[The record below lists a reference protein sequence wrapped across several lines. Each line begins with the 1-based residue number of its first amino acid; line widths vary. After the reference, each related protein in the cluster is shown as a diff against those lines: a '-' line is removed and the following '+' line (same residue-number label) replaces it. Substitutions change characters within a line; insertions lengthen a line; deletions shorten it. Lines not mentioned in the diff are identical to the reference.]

1 MDFVHTADLHLGKR
15 QYGLDQRFIDYGK
28 TFLQVIEY
36 AVAHKTGFVLVSGDL
51 FDQRNINAPTY
62 IQANHVLL
70 KLKEA
75 GIPCIAIE
83 GNHDK
88 PFLKDGMSWLESL
101 EWEGLIKVI
110 KPGSERLMDNYVD
123 VGDTRIFGMCFAGS
137 MTSAIIPR
145 IREEILQINAAKPPA
160 YTILMM
166 HLGVEGKVKGNII
179 GEVNYET
186 LAPLKECVNYLA
198 LGHYHNAYDI
208 DGWVYNPGSP
218 DTCSISEVADPKGFY
233 HVMDGAATLHQ
244 ADIRKFIII
253 PVNVDSF
260 KDAGSLTTA
269 LEKQL
274 LKYSNENAPMVNVI
288 FHGTLNFDRSHID
301 VDQVKALVS
310 TKTRALYADV
320 RFDLL
325 NDEFS
330 ISKLD
335 SDSLDRPAIE
345 REIFRKLALSDSM
358 LAGHS
363 EFFTRSITEIKDLAV
378 RGADERTLDDVI
390 RKLFEEIKHA
400 PPEPPLIVAETPEVK
415 PVPPIIPEPVK
426 EQPIEAIAKPKKAK
440 KALASSDE
448 GVWDWRKHE

>member
-15 QYGLDQRFIDYGK
+15 QYDLDQRFIDYGR

-36 AVAHKTGFVLVSGDL
+36 AIAHKTKFVLIAGDL

-88 PFLKDGMSWLESL
+88 PFLKDGMSWLQSL
-101 EWEGLIKVI
+101 EWEGLIHVI
-110 KPGSERLMDNYVD
+110 KPGSEKLMENYID

-137 MTSAIIPR
+137 MTSAVIPR
-145 IREEILQINAAKPPA
+145 IQEEIKEINGAKPPA

-186 LAPLKECVNYLA
+186 LAPLKDCVNYLA
-198 LGHYHNAYDI
+198 LGHYHNAYEI

-218 DTCSISEVADPKGFY
+218 DTCSIAEVADPKGFY
-233 HVMDGAATLHQ
+233 HVKDGVATLHR
-244 ADIRKFIII
+244 ADIRKFIIT
-253 PVNVDSF
+253 PVNVDTF
-260 KDAGSLTTA
+260 KDTESLTWA
-269 LEKQL
+269 LENQL
-274 LKYSNENAPMVNVI
+274 KEYSGENGPIVNVI

-301 VDQVKALVS
+301 IDRLKALVGER
-310 TKTRALYADV
+310 TKALYADI

-325 NDEFS
+325 NDEFF

-378 RGADERTLDDVI
+378 RGADENTMDSVL

-400 PPEPPLIVAETPEVK
+400 PPEPPLKAAETPEIR
-415 PVPPIIPEPVK
+415 PVQPAVREPVK
-426 EQPIEAIAKPKKAK
+426 EKPSASVTKPKKSK
-440 KALASSDE
+440 KAPASGDE
-448 GVWDWRKHE
+448 GVWDWRKHA

>member
-15 QYGLDQRFIDYGK
+15 QYDLDQRFIDYGR

-36 AVAHKTGFVLVSGDL
+36 AIAHQVEFVLISGDL

-70 KLKEA
+70 KLKQA

-88 PFLKDGMSWLESL
+88 PFLKDGMSWLQSL

-110 KPGSERLMDNYVD
+110 KPGVEKLMENFVD
-123 VGDTRIFGMCFAGS
+123 VGSTRIFGMCYAGS

-145 IREEILQINAAKPPA
+145 IQQDIMDINGRNEPE

-186 LAPLKECVNYLA
+186 LAPLKECVDYLA

-218 DTCSISEVADPKGFY
+218 DTCTIAEVNDPKGFY
-233 HVMDGAATLHQ
+233 HVKDGAITLCH

-253 PVNVDSF
+253 PINVDTF
-260 KDAGSLTTA
+260 KDAATLTA
-269 LEKQL
+269 AISDRLA
-274 LKYSNENAPMVNVI
+274 KYENESGPIVNVI
-288 FHGTLNFDRSHID
+288 LQGTLNFDRSNINID
-301 VDQVKALVS
+301 EIKKTIASS
-310 TKTRALYADV
+310 TNALYADV

-330 ISKLD
+330 ISRLD

-363 EFFTRSITEIKDLAV
+363 EFFSRSIAEIKDLAV
-378 RGADERTLDDVI
+378 RGADENTMDGML
-390 RKLFEEIKHA
+390 RKLFEELKNA
-400 PPEPPLIVAETPEVK
+400 PPEIPINVPEPLEIRTLPAKE
-415 PVPPIIPEPVK
+415 PPIVVS
-426 EQPIEAIAKPKKAK
+426 AKPKKAK
-440 KALASSDE
+440 KAPASSDD
-448 GVWDWRKHE
+448 GAWDWRKPA